1 VAGTVFAT
9 HRRGRIKIPRPL
21 THFVKGGW
29 HLSGKGASHLLRISL
44 GAAAAAGCVAAI
56 SAQTVFRSTVDV
68 IAVDVQ
74 VVDSAGYPIGRI
86 GPDSFQVSI
95 NGQRRKV
102 VSAQFIGQIA
112 ASDDPAEPRPPE
124 GRGRTFVL
132 AIDAGSF
139 EVGTERAPIESAQN
153 FVQRLD
159 PSDRIGLFV
168 YPGGPR
174 ILPTTQRTPLTVSL
188 GRVTGQKDPLRTHYN
203 LRPWEIVDIT
213 AQMSNPNSFLTA
225 ARNAQNPT
233 ADGGTALELDPVLKI
248 QARECPEDPDCPAK
262 IYAEGIQLATQLEQQ
277 VMTSLSGFEA
287 LLRALEKI
295 PGRKAVVFVSAGL
308 IVSDRSAG
316 RPDVGDM
323 ARVMGQ
329 AAARSNATVY
339 TVHIDTTPG
348 VGPASQ
354 KAPGS
359 SELARDRA
367 LQGNWLSDFSQSAGG
382 RLIYVPVG
390 TANFAFDRI
399 LRETSAYYL
408 LGVEPAAED
417 RDGRPRKL
425 GVKVRRGGVSVRS
438 RQWVVI
444 PPRS

>member
-1 VAGTVFAT
+1 MAPNNKAKFAVRGFAVAT
-9 HRRGRIKIPRPL
+9 I
-21 THFVKGGW
+21 
-29 HLSGKGASHLLRISL
+29 
-44 GAAAAAGCVAAI
+44 AAAYVGGI
-56 SAQTVFRSTVDV
+56 SAQTVFRSKVDV

-74 VVDSAGYPIGRI
+74 VVDGEGNPIGRI
-86 GPDSFQVSI
+86 GPESFQVSI

-102 VSAQFIGQIA
+102 VSAQFIGQQPT
-112 ASDDPAEPRPPE
+112 SDDPAEPQPPE

-139 EVGTERAPIESAQN
+139 EVGVERAPIEGAQA
-153 FVQRLD
+153 FVQHLD
-159 PSDRIGLFV
+159 PSDRVGLFV
-168 YPGGPR
+168 YPTGAQ
-174 ILPTTQRTPLTVSL
+174 ILPTTQRMPLTIGL
-188 GRVTGQKDPLRTHYN
+188 GRVTGQKDSLRTHYN
-203 LRPWEIVDIT
+203 LRPFEIVDIT
-213 AQMSNPNSFLTA
+213 AQTSNPNSFLTA
-225 ARNAQNPT
+225 ARNAQNPA
-233 ADGGTALELDPVLKI
+233 ADGGTAVELDPVLKI
-248 QARECPEDPDCPAK
+248 QSRECPEDPDCPAK
-262 IYAEGIQLATQLEQQ
+262 IYAEGIQLATQLERQ
-277 VMTSLSGFEA
+277 VMTSLTGLEA

-295 PGRKAVVFVSAGL
+295 PGRKAVVFISAGL
-308 IVSDRSAG
+308 LVSDQPSG
-316 RPDVGDM
+316 RPDVGDV

-367 LQGNWLSDFSQSAGG
+367 LYGNWLSDFSQSAGG

-408 LGVEPAAED
+408 LGVEPAPND
-417 RDGRPRKL
+417 RDGRARKL
-425 GVKVRRGGVSVRS
+425 DVKVKRRGVSVRS

-444 PPRS
+444 PPKG

>member
-1 VAGTVFAT
+1 MSPVPAVRT
-9 HRRGRIKIPRPL
+9 RNRWSRPL
-21 THFVKGGW
+21 
-29 HLSGKGASHLLRISL
+29 LLTAVSTTVSV
-44 GAAAAAGCVAAI
+44 VAL

-74 VVDSAGYPIGRI
+74 VVDAKGNSIGRI
-86 GPDSFQVSI
+86 GPEAFEVSI

-102 VSAQFIGQIA
+102 VSAQFVGQQPTPE
-112 ASDDPAEPRPPE
+112 DPAEPRPPE
-124 GRGRTFVL
+124 GRGRTFIL

-139 EVGTERAPIESAQN
+139 DVGAERAPVEGAQN
-153 FVQRLD
+153 FVQHLD
-159 PSDRIGLFV
+159 ASDRVGLFV
-168 YPGGPR
+168 YPAGTQ
-174 ILPTTQRTPLTVSL
+174 ILPTTQRVPITISL
-188 GRVTGQKDPLRTHYN
+188 GRVSGQRDPIRTHYN

-213 AQMSNPNSFLTA
+213 AQTSNPNSFLTA
-225 ARNAQNPT
+225 ARNAQNPS
-233 ADGGTALELDPVLKI
+233 ADGGAAMELDPVLKI

-262 IYAEGIQLATQLEQQ
+262 IYAEGMQLATQLEQQ
-277 VMTSLSGFEA
+277 VMTSVTGLEA

-295 PGRKAVVFVSAGL
+295 PGRKAVIFISAGL
-308 IVSDRSAG
+308 LVSDQPSG
-316 RPDVGDM
+316 RPDVGDI

-329 AAARSNATVY
+329 TAARSNATVY

-348 VGPASQ
+348 VGPAAQ

-367 LQGNWLSDFSQSAGG
+367 LYGNWLSDFSQSAGG

-390 TANFAFDRI
+390 ATDFAFDRI

-408 LGVEPAAED
+408 VGVEPAPND

-425 GVKVRRGGVSVRS
+425 GVKVRRRGVSVRS

-444 PPRS
+444 PPKG

>member
-1 VAGTVFAT
+1 M
-9 HRRGRIKIPRPL
+9 
-21 THFVKGGW
+21 
-29 HLSGKGASHLLRISL
+29 
-44 GAAAAAGCVAAI
+44 VAACAVAA
-56 SAQTVFRSTVDV
+56 SARQTVFRSTVDV

-74 VVDSAGYPIGRI
+74 VVDANGNPIGRI
-86 GPDSFQVSI
+86 GPDAFQVSI

-102 VSAQFIGQIA
+102 VSAQFIGQQPTP
-112 ASDDPAEPRPPE
+112 DDPAEPRPPE

-132 AIDAGSF
+132 AFDAGSF
-139 EVGTERAPIESAQN
+139 EVGTERAPIEGAQN
-153 FVQRLD
+153 FIQHLD
-159 PSDRIGLFV
+159 ISDRAGLFV
-168 YPGGPR
+168 YPAGTQ
-174 ILPTTQRTPLTVSL
+174 ISPTTQRAPLTISL
-188 GRVTGQKDPLRTHYN
+188 GRVTGQKDAIRSHYN

-225 ARNAQNPT
+225 ARNAQNPA
-233 ADGGTALELDPVLKI
+233 ADGGTAVELDPVLKI

-262 IYAEGIQLATQLEQQ
+262 IYAEGIQLATQLEHQ
-277 VMTSLSGFEA
+277 VMTSLTGLEA

-308 IVSDRSAG
+308 LVSDRSAG
-316 RPDVGDM
+316 RPDVGDI

-339 TVHIDTTPG
+339 AVHIDTTPG

-367 LQGNWLSDFSQSAGG
+367 LYGSWLSDFSQSAGG

-408 LGVEPAAED
+408 LGVEPAPAD

-425 GVKVRRGGVSVRS
+425 GVKVKRRGVSVRS

-444 PPRS
+444 PPKS